1 MSDGARDLARFE
13 DLLGYRFRDRAHL
26 ETALRH
32 SSWSNE
38 HPGSGPDYERLEFLG
53 DAVLG
58 LVVSHRLME
67 RYPELQDN
75 ALSVTRAQIVSET
88 GLAEVAV
95 GFGLGEWLELGRG
108 EDRSGGRGKP
118 SILADAV
125 EAVIAAVYLDGGFP
139 AAFDLVARLLAGR
152 IETVNVKGFYDFKT
166 RLQEYCQATL
176 KMQPTYS
183 VVAEVGPD
191 HDKRFLVSVTLGQ
204 TEWSRQ
210 MGKSK
215 KEAEQLAAAD
225 AHFRLEATGPANV
238 LRQEREK
245 DKKDS

>member
-1 MSDGARDLARFE
+1 MSDGARDLARLE
-13 DLLGYRFRDRAHL
+13 DLLGYRFRDRAEL

-38 HPGSGPDYERLEFLG
+38 HPGAGSDYERLEFLG

-58 LVVSHRLME
+58 LAVSHRLME
-67 RYPELQDN
+67 RYPELRDN

-88 GLAEVAV
+88 GLAEVAA
-95 GFGLGEWLELGRG
+95 GLGLGDWLELGKG
-108 EDRSGGRGKP
+108 EDRSGGRQKP
-118 SILADAV
+118 SILADAL
-125 EAVIAAVYLDGGFP
+125 EAVIAAVYLDGGFA
-139 AAFDLVARLLAGR
+139 AAFELVGRLLAPR

-166 RLQEYCQATL
+166 RLQEYCQAAL
-176 KMQPTYS
+176 KMQPAYS
-183 VVAEVGPD
+183 VVAEMGPD
-191 HDKRFLVSVTLGQ
+191 HDKRFVVAVTLGT

-210 MGKSK
+210 IGKSK

-245 DKKDS
+245 EKKAD